1 MTNQQQNTNTNPAT
15 ILEFAR
21 LQLAAE
27 ALYGF
32 KNAKP
37 EWIDSKGDADTSNL
51 LFGVNYDSGE
61 NYENHLISG
70 NDHNSKFTPTDAAE
84 FADNWEMV
92 AHIANTAT
100 GFSGS
105 LFRAKKDIEG
115 TRIKAKDLV
124 MSFRSTEFVDD
135 DMHDSR
141 STNTLEI
148 KEKGWAFGQIADM
161 EHWFGILQEKG
172 LIDKPLY
179 MTGYSLGG
187 HLATAF
193 NILHRNENN
202 KKTGDKLI
210 KATYTFNGAGVG
222 FGADGKEITTENL
235 KKAIE
240 KFNGIK
246 KEGADD
252 VFTGEIRIHIKAGVA
267 EEQIAVFSLSEIYKK
282 IKELLDFTPWMDE
295 KNSAQ
300 MGVADN
306 LSDYLKK
313 IAEAEKYIGDI
324 ENLANKVE
332 YDHVAKRNYTD
343 SKQEMGKLEL
353 LKKAVIRVREIAN
366 ENERIKTLT
375 SGGEENQRPYQFP
388 ARYIDSLR
396 LSYQLAVLLS
406 AQEYTKELS
415 VPGGAENIVMD
426 LYDNLRKADN
436 TIDDFYNIW
445 AATKPSMVAVSQL
458 HYGKENI
465 LLDVE
470 NQPLVRGNYLDLVLE
485 ETKKEASDRKELS
498 DLQLITPD
506 YKNSAFGDT
515 HSLALIIDSL
525 SVQKTI
531 NQMDSNFTSNLYK
544 DIFRLS
550 SNAKTLIDEVTRNF
564 IRRNVD
570 KDIRLKALLGFIDG
584 ITSLPGLKQIKDGAY
599 VAGNIAYNEFMKKSE
614 LGWVKDSPNAQGYSE
629 GDVLENIINS
639 IARQLGISLDLDK
652 EFNNELKGDLNGGT
666 WALIDD
672 HVSTDKNGKNV
683 LYTGRKSLQSA
694 IAQINKFIKDN
705 HLEDAFTILPAT
717 EVSAQAAVTDF
728 GHFIALKT
736 MSPFVLAQKQGLPAD
751 KQAEMANF
759 WSTAWGDE
767 YHNWQHDAEA
777 RENQQLPMYYTNQWL
792 RDRQTLLNIKSFLN
806 WINKEYTGANSL
818 RIEDLLKN
826 PMLATVISEIRQ
838 MMKLPDD
845 MRGIVDRDTGI
856 AFDDKELFAK
866 TIFNT
871 LLGKGNKE
879 AAVQFGSSGRDVLQG
894 DDGVDRIYGG
904 DDVDVLY
911 GRGGND
917 HLEGGAGD
925 DHLYGGEGQ
934 DYLYG
939 GIGDDSYHF
948 DTEEDISEDVII
960 DPDGGKIV
968 INGKELTGAK
978 VTPQDYGRWR
988 SEDGYTYVPINEKS
1002 DGKGG
1007 KIADLKIITPKNK
1020 KLTLKDWHYQK
1031 NEKGLFG
1038 SKFKLELKADKQE
1051 KLDVHYMNG
1060 DVVAPFKSGTKT
1072 YDWEATSW
1080 NYATG
1085 KLNGGVEAKGFH
1097 DVLRGSAAK
1106 DVVHGLDGNDAIDG
1120 SDGNDILYGD
1130 DGHDLITGGKGS
1142 DYVYGGKGD
1151 DILLGGSTLLPYV
1164 EWVNTDSVGALPKDK
1179 TYTYQNGQVWGRLLR
1194 GDDAKIYI
1202 LAGASSDYKKD
1213 TTNTHGD
1220 FLVGGEGKDS
1230 IYGSLENDFIYGD
1243 DAGKAMDK
1251 KEAQNQ
1257 TAEWGDRLYGLGG
1270 NDFIFGEMGD
1280 DEIYGDGRLDILG
1293 DWFEYLPAE
1302 QHGNDHLYGG
1312 AGKDKIYGGLGSDYL
1327 YGEDDPDVLV
1337 GGADLN
1343 DSEKD
1348 DLDSADYLYGG
1359 AGYDLLVGNG
1369 GDDHLYGEADG
1380 GRLYGGAG
1388 NDVLLSGRIE
1398 RKVGYSV
1405 LPNGQ
1410 RVEVALDERSELYGN
1425 SGNDILYGESSSIM
1439 DGGADNDTY
1448 LFDEADWY
1456 AGAKHTILP
1465 DVSGNDTIMFKTVRL
1480 EQVRLVLSEDINTL
1494 SIYYGQGVI
1503 EIQNYHDIEQIIFAG
1518 SELVPMTTL
1527 LDLAVK
1533 QIQSTESSASSEQA
1547 VAPQKRQLGGF
1558 GDDTLST
1565 QETDEQ
1571 YLHGAAGS
1579 DTYVIRKGFKKVVV
1593 SDFQYRDEEHNK
1605 IVFEAL
1611 NSTEV
1616 LLQNFQNHLV
1626 ISEKATGHQVVV
1638 AGYFDEFHSGYG
1650 VNEIVFA
1657 DQVSLNR
1664 EQVQMRL
1671 NTATEFADHLSLDN
1685 QAGTLNGLGGNDY
1698 LLGSTGDDTLNGGQ
1712 GNDILRGGR
1721 GRNVYVFD
1729 ADFGQDV
1736 IRNPLV
1742 NTQSNREKIEYDYQ
1756 INKRNFELNQTHEV
1770 LQFNSLTSTEVSF
1783 HRQGQA
1789 LLLRQQGS
1797 SNQVTIEHFF
1807 SAHTDLSSYSFKFT
1821 DQVSIE
1827 GTVVPSLLPKWNHS
1841 PQTRGELLAQTVP
1854 ALDEWSY
1861 SISKEYFTD
1870 PDGDVL
1876 TYHATLADGSPL
1888 PDWLKFDAATLT
1900 LHGTT
1905 SQLETLHLS
1914 ITATDLVG
1922 AHVSLPLTL
1931 NVKPQDRTV
1940 MPKRI
1945 VDGDEKDN
1953 VLQGTPFRERLNGY
1967 GGNDSLYGGA
1977 ADDVLDGGSGNDTLD
1992 GGEGADTYL
2001 FGRNF
2006 GRDIILSRRTS
2017 SERLSVVHFTEGQQP
2032 SDFNFVRVGN
2042 DLVIMTPDKTDQVAI
2057 KDYFVAAGQYPISL
2071 VGMIEFDGGIQ
2082 LNQEQVT
2089 TLLATVRGTN
2099 QGDILDAPN
2108 NQGSFIYGL
2117 GGDDTLYGGSGN
2129 DTLDGGDGND
2139 TIYSGYRNG
2148 VLIGGEGNDKL
2159 YGGSGEVTYVFG
2171 KNFGQDSIYYLN
2183 RGQAQNSIIQFL
2195 DDWKISDFIFRASGG
2210 DLIIAAQNSNDQISI
2225 KNYFYLPV
2233 GSYKISKIIFPD
2245 GTELDQ
2251 EQIRNLPIQGS
2262 EQNDEIRSV
2271 AEGSRLLGLAGN
2283 DLLFGSYGD
2292 DILEGGDGDDILRG
2306 EDGRDILIG
2315 GGGNDTLDGGT
2326 GQAVFI
2332 FGKDFGQDKII
2343 NPWRHSNAS
2352 VQTIRFID
2360 SWQPADFIFRQS
2372 GNDLLIAARA
2382 GSDQVLIENYFS
2394 SDSKKNY
2401 RLDKIEFADGTVLD
2415 EQAIKALLTIGT
2427 EYDDDLSALAEG
2439 SHVFGHGGNDTLRG
2453 SQQADVLDGGAG
2465 DDTLEGQAGDDVLL
2479 GGAGNDYLDGGAGAD
2494 ILNGGA
2500 GDDTYILGNQDS
2512 IQIEGE
2518 SGKDTIIVNDP
2529 AQFQQATINLDT
2541 TLDQIKFSRYDF
2553 NDDLAEYDYSKVDKD
2568 QMIGDARWPK
2578 KYSSVIYNV
2587 WYAVHNIKFSGHSY
2601 SYSNSGDYG
2610 LSMAPGSPIW
2620 DLNGYQLINYPL
2632 QDQWFLQYDGQF
2644 RIAKK
2649 QNVDNSFAL
2658 EWGDGNKLTL
2668 QGVLSQP
2675 KNYQNIRFKFKD
2687 GQQTDLQ
2694 SLLAGYLSQSSTSG
2708 NDLIRGFFT
2717 DDTLY
2722 GGEGNDILQGG
2733 YGDDILEGGSG
2744 NDVLI
2749 GGYAS
2754 QYWSYSAPIEW
2765 ESNKVLQIPDFANGS
2780 DTYIFRGNFGHDKVM
2795 DHDSGTNGNI
2805 DTLWFTDINSIDELI
2820 FRGKQGLFGRSS
2832 NVLSISTLDKKN
2844 TVNVSGKIEQ
2854 IRLGKKGEFVLS
2866 TDSQEFKLL
2875 LTKGT
2880 MEDDELF
2887 GTENDDIFEGKSGND
2902 SLEGY
2907 YGNDT
2912 YIFAKGWG
2920 QDTISESSGYNSV
2933 DINTIQFVDV
2943 NPEDVII
2950 RNEGPYNSMV
2960 IYRRDSTD
2968 KITVSSQF
2976 SDYNDGI
2983 QQIKFADGTVWQ
2995 RDLIRQMSMTG
3006 GEEDDILVG
3015 TGRIVGNGGNDT
3027 LTGSGELYG
3036 GSGNDTLILE
3046 IPMSGYNQITPPTL
3060 LDGGEGDDVLDASH
3074 PTLGINEFGEIKRT
3088 PTQGGPLHTM
3098 RGGKGNDTIYGSVEN
3113 DLYLFDLG
3121 DGHDVIIN
3129 RKRDQAYNGVT
3140 ASYDIIRFGAGIDR
3154 ADIQLIRRDND
3165 LILRHRNGNDS
3176 ITVRDHY
3183 LNWSVRPLFQIN
3195 EIQFAD
3201 GTVLDAQQIEQQAGR
3216 YGTEQNDQLIGEQGN
3231 DTIYAAG
3238 GNDQI
3243 FANNGDDVLYGEDG
3257 NDYLDGGAGQDKL
3270 YGGIGNDTLM
3280 GGAGNDILDGGAGDD
3295 SYLYQPGH
3303 GQDTIDQSGGGNDT
3317 LFFMK
3322 GIKRER
3328 LSFRKEGQDLLIL
3341 VDKDQQQSV
3350 RVKDHFL
3357 GGDKALRFVQP
3368 DGGYR
3373 ISAETIAQLIKA
3385 QELGGQYDSVVD
3397 GQGTADDKLYG
3408 SEGKD
3413 LIRGFG
3419 GNDQLFG
3426 FAGNDRLEGGAGN
3439 DYLSGG
3445 NGSGKGSGNDI
3456 LMGGNGNDT
3465 LYGEDGDDLLIGGA
3479 GNDSYLY
3486 YAQQGADT
3494 IDNQGGGNDGL
3505 FMRNIA
3511 PNRLSFHRDGQDLV
3525 VLVDKDHN
3533 QQVRVKGHF
3542 NGGHQTISY
3551 IQPGSG
3557 YSISKDQIAKKLT
3570 ALPAGYD
3577 RHAASANALIQA
3589 MAAFGN
3595 NGGSGVSSPISA
3607 VNPVNPL
3614 LAAASV

>member
-37 EWIDSKGDADTSNL
+37 KWIDSKGDADTSNL
-51 LFGVNYDSGE
+51 LFGVDYNSSKNYKE
-61 NYENHLISG
+61 HLISG

-84 FADNWEMV
+84 FAENWEMV
-92 AHIANTAT
+92 AHIANTTT

-135 DMHDSR
+135 DVHDSR

-179 MTGYSLGG
+179 VTGYSLGG

-193 NILHRNENN
+193 NILHRYRIN
-202 KKTGDKLI
+202 KRTGDKLI

-222 FGADGKEITTENL
+222 YGSDGKEITTENL
-235 KKAIE
+235 QNAINEFNKFKE
-240 KFNGIK
+240 K
-246 KEGADD
+246 GAASE
-252 VFTGEIRIHIKAGVA
+252 FSGEIYFHHIENGKVIK
-267 EEQIAVFSLSEIYKK
+267 EKEVVFSLSDIYKK
-282 IKELLDFTPWMDE
+282 VKELLNFTPWE
-295 KNSAQ
+295 EGNSQAA
-300 MGVADN
+300 MGTADD
-306 LSDYLKK
+306 LSEYLKN
-313 IAEAEKYIGDI
+313 IAKAESYIGDI
-324 ENLANKVE
+324 EHKI
-332 YDHVAKRNYTD
+332 
-343 SKQEMGKLEL
+343 SEL
-353 LKKAVIRVREIAN
+353 LAFSARDPLMRRNITRDGDKIDNLKLLKDAVFRVREIAN

-375 SGGEENQRPYQFP
+375 SGGGENQRPYQFP

-396 LSYQLAVLLS
+396 LDYQVAVLLS
-406 AQEYTKELS
+406 ARKYTKALS
-415 VPGGAENIVMD
+415 VAGGAVNIGMD
-426 LYDNLRKADN
+426 IIDHQLRKADD

-458 HYGKENI
+458 HYGKEDV
-465 LLDVE
+465 LVDVE
-470 NQPLVRGNYLDLVLE
+470 DQPLVRGHYIKFVLE
-485 ETKKEASDRKELS
+485 ETGKEAAELS
-498 DLQLITPD
+498 ELLDFQLLTPD
-506 YKNSAFGDT
+506 YNNSAFGDT
-515 HSLALIIDSL
+515 HSLVLIVDSL

-531 NQMDSNFTSNLYK
+531 NQLDSSFDNRLYR
-544 DIFRLS
+544 DIFKLA
-550 SNAKTLIDEVTRNF
+550 SNQDS
-564 IRRNVD
+564 
-570 KDIRLKALLGFIDG
+570 FIDSD
-584 ITSLPGLKQIKDGAY
+584 TKIKKLDG
-599 VAGNIAYNEFMKKSE
+599 NYNLVE
-614 LGWVKDSPNAQGYSE
+614 GSPDAQGYSE
-629 GDVLENIINS
+629 GDVLENIINY
-639 IARQLGISLDLDK
+639 IAKQFGISLELDK
-652 EFNNELKGDLNGGT
+652 ESDNKLKGDLNGGT

-672 HVSTDKNGKNV
+672 HESADENGNPV
-683 LYTGRKSLQSA
+683 LYTGRGSLQSA
-694 IAQINKFIKDN
+694 VAKINKFIKDN
-705 HLEDAFTILPAT
+705 HLEDTFTILPAT
-717 EVSAQAAVTDF
+717 EASAQAAAADF
-728 GHFIALKT
+728 GHFLALKT
-736 MSPFVLAQKQGLPAD
+736 LSPFVLAKKQGLFAD
-751 KQAEMANF
+751 KQAAVEKI
-759 WSTAWGDE
+759 WSDTWGKE
-767 YHNWQHDAEA
+767 YYNWQHDVEA
-777 RENQQLPMYYTNQWL
+777 RQNQQQPTYYSDKWL
-792 RDRQTLLNIKSFLN
+792 QDRQALLRVKSILNISNLGYEKGLVSGEMSD
-806 WINKEYTGANSL
+806 KQ
-818 RIEDLLKN
+818 
-826 PMLATVISEIRQ
+826 LATLVPGFGSHWISSIYNIKE
-838 MMKLPDD
+838 MKDKE
-845 MRGIVDRDTGI
+845 TGI
-856 AFDDKELFAK
+856 NYTSLMPAYTSLIERIIGDNKLARM
-866 TIFNT
+866 
-871 LLGKGNKE
+871 LLGKDNVSIQFNSNKGGLLE
-879 AAVQFGSSGRDVLQG
+879 GKSGIDHLYG
-894 DDGVDRIYGG
+894 GDGVDTLYGG
-904 DDVDVLY
+904 D
-911 GRGGND
+911 GND
-917 HLEGGAGD
+917 HLEGGSGD
-925 DHLYGGEGQ
+925 DHLYGGKGQ

-939 GIGDDSYHF
+939 GGGHDYYHF
-948 DTEEDISEDVII
+948 KSDEIEDDVIF
-960 DPDGGKIV
+960 DPDEGEIRIDDKPLKGV
-968 INGKELTGAK
+968 H
-978 VTPQDYGRWR
+978 VPPSDYGRWR
-988 SEDGYTYVPINEKS
+988 DEDGYTYITLNERT

-1007 KIADLKIITPKNK
+1007 MIADLQIVTPQNK
-1020 KLTLKDWHYQK
+1020 RLTWKDWHYQK
-1031 NEKGLFG
+1031 NEKGLLG
-1038 SKFKLELKADKQE
+1038 SKFKLALKADKQE

-1106 DVVHGLDGNDAIDG
+1106 DVVHGLGGNDAIDG

-1293 DWFEYLPAE
+1293 DWFEHLPAE
-1302 QHGNDHLYGG
+1302 QHGNDYLYGG
-1312 AGKDKIYGGLGSDYL
+1312 VGKDKIYGGLGSDYL

-1343 DSEKD
+1343 DLEKD

-1439 DGGADNDTY
+1439 DGGVDNDTY

-1900 LHGTT
+1900 LHGTA

-1914 ITATDLVG
+1914 ITATDPVG

-1977 ADDVLDGGSGNDTLD
+1977 ADDVLDGGPGNDTLD

-2057 KDYFVAAGQYPISL
+2057 KDYFVAAGQYPISP

-2139 TIYSGYRNG
+2139 TLYSGYRNG

-2195 DDWKISDFIFRASGG
+2195 GDWKISDFIFRASGG

-2262 EQNDEIRSV
+2262 EKDDEIRSV

-2283 DLLFGSYGD
+2283 DRLYGSYGD

-2465 DDTLEGQAGDDVLL
+2465 DDTLEGHAGDDVLL

-2529 AQFQQATINLDT
+2529 AQLQQATINLDT

-2649 QNVDNSFAL
+2649 QNLDNSFAL

-2675 KNYQNIRFKFKD
+2675 RDYQNIRFKFKD

-2722 GGEGNDILQGG
+2722 GGEGDDILQGG

-2754 QYWSYSAPIEW
+2754 QYWSYSAPVEW

-2866 TDSQEFKLL
+2866 TDSQVFKLL

-2933 DINTIQFVDV
+2933 DINTIQFLDV
-2943 NPEDVII
+2943 NPEDIII

-3027 LTGSGELYG
+3027 LTGNGELYG

-3060 LDGGEGDDVLDASH
+3060 LDGGEGDDVLDASR

-3165 LILRHRNGNDS
+3165 LILRHRNGKDS

-3183 LNWSVRPLFQIN
+3183 LNWNVRPLFQIN

-3231 DTIYAAG
+3231 DTIYAG
-3238 GNDQI
+3238 SGDDQI

-3295 SYLYQPGH
+3295 NYLYQPGH

-3350 RVKDHFL
+3350 RVKGHFL

-3373 ISAETIAQLIKA
+3373 ISAETIAQIIKA

-3456 LMGGNGNDT
+3456 LLGGDGNDT

-3505 FMRNIA
+3505 FMMNIA

-3525 VLVDKDHN
+3525 VLVDKNHN

-3542 NGGHQTISY
+3542 NGGHQAISY

-3557 YSISKDQIAKKLT
+3557 YSIGKDQIAKKLT

-3595 NGGSGVSSPISA
+3595 SGGSGLSSAAHVP
-3607 VNPVNPL
+3607 NQVNPL
-3614 LAAASV
+3614 LATSAL

>member
-1 MTNQQQNTNTNPAT
+1 M
-15 ILEFAR
+15 
-21 LQLAAE
+21 
-27 ALYGF
+27 LYLRHLGV
-32 KNAKP
+32 
-37 EWIDSKGDADTSNL
+37 EWI
-51 LFGVNYDSGE
+51 
-61 NYENHLISG
+61 
-70 NDHNSKFTPTDAAE
+70 
-84 FADNWEMV
+84 
-92 AHIANTAT
+92 
-100 GFSGS
+100 
-105 LFRAKKDIEG
+105 
-115 TRIKAKDLV
+115 
-124 MSFRSTEFVDD
+124 
-135 DMHDSR
+135 
-141 STNTLEI
+141 
-148 KEKGWAFGQIADM
+148 
-161 EHWFGILQEKG
+161 
-172 LIDKPLY
+172 
-179 MTGYSLGG
+179 
-187 HLATAF
+187 
-193 NILHRNENN
+193 
-202 KKTGDKLI
+202 
-210 KATYTFNGAGVG
+210 
-222 FGADGKEITTENL
+222 GK
-235 KKAIE
+235 
-240 KFNGIK
+240 
-246 KEGADD
+246 
-252 VFTGEIRIHIKAGVA
+252 
-267 EEQIAVFSLSEIYKK
+267 S
-282 IKELLDFTPWMDE
+282 
-295 KNSAQ
+295 
-300 MGVADN
+300 
-306 LSDYLKK
+306 
-313 IAEAEKYIGDI
+313 
-324 ENLANKVE
+324 
-332 YDHVAKRNYTD
+332 
-343 SKQEMGKLEL
+343 
-353 LKKAVIRVREIAN
+353 
-366 ENERIKTLT
+366 
-375 SGGEENQRPYQFP
+375 
-388 ARYIDSLR
+388 
-396 LSYQLAVLLS
+396 
-406 AQEYTKELS
+406 
-415 VPGGAENIVMD
+415 
-426 LYDNLRKADN
+426 
-436 TIDDFYNIW
+436 
-445 AATKPSMVAVSQL
+445 
-458 HYGKENI
+458 
-465 LLDVE
+465 
-470 NQPLVRGNYLDLVLE
+470 
-485 ETKKEASDRKELS
+485 
-498 DLQLITPD
+498 PD
-506 YKNSAFGDT
+506 
-515 HSLALIIDSL
+515 
-525 SVQKTI
+525 
-531 NQMDSNFTSNLYK
+531 
-544 DIFRLS
+544 
-550 SNAKTLIDEVTRNF
+550 
-564 IRRNVD
+564 
-570 KDIRLKALLGFIDG
+570 
-584 ITSLPGLKQIKDGAY
+584 
-599 VAGNIAYNEFMKKSE
+599 
-614 LGWVKDSPNAQGYSE
+614 AQGYAE
-629 GDVLENIINS
+629 GDVLENILNHLAEIMG
-639 IARQLGISLDLDK
+639 IDLGIKK
-652 EFNNELKGDLNGGT
+652 EFDNKLKGDLNGGT
-666 WALIDD
+666 WALTED
-672 HVSTDKNGKNV
+672 HTSLDQDGKPT
-683 LYTGRKSLQSA
+683 LYTGRNSLQSA
-694 IAQINKFIKDN
+694 IAAINRFIEDN
-705 HLEDAFTILPAT
+705 HLQEMFTILPAT
-717 EVSAQAAVTDF
+717 EVNAQAAATDF

-736 MSPFVLAQKQGLPAD
+736 MSPFVLAQKQGLPVD
-751 KQAEMANF
+751 KQAEITNF
-759 WSTAWGDE
+759 WSSAWGDE

-792 RDRQTLLNIKSFLN
+792 RDRQTLLGIKSFLN

-826 PMLATVISEIRQ
+826 PMLATVFPEIRQ

-856 AFDDKELFAK
+856 AFDNKELFAK
-866 TIFNT
+866 TVFNA
-871 LLGKGNKE
+871 LLGMGNKE

-939 GIGDDSYHF
+939 GSGDDSYYF
-948 DTEEDISEDVII
+948 GSDEIDDDVIV
-960 DPDGGKIV
+960 DPDGGKIF
-968 INGKELTGAK
+968 IDGKLLKG
-978 VTPQDYGRWR
+978 VHVPPSDYGRWR
-988 SEDGYTYVPINEKS
+988 DEDGYTYITLNERS

-1007 KIADLKIITPKNK
+1007 MIADLQIVTPQNK
-1020 KLTLKDWHYQK
+1020 RLTWKDWRYQK
-1031 NEKGLFG
+1031 NEKGLLG

-1130 DGHDLITGGKGS
+1130 DGHDLITGGRGS

-1293 DWFEYLPAE
+1293 DWFEHLPAE

-1312 AGKDKIYGGLGSDYL
+1312 VGKDKIYGGLGSDYL

-1343 DSEKD
+1343 DLEKD

-1439 DGGADNDTY
+1439 DGGVDNDTY

-1900 LHGTT
+1900 LHGTA

-1914 ITATDLVG
+1914 ITATDPVG

-1977 ADDVLDGGSGNDTLD
+1977 ADDVLDGGPGNDTLD

-2057 KDYFVAAGQYPISL
+2057 KDYFVAAGQYPISP

-2139 TIYSGYRNG
+2139 TLYSGYRNG

-2195 DDWKISDFIFRASGG
+2195 GDWKISDFIFRASGG

-2262 EQNDEIRSV
+2262 EKDDEIRSV

-2283 DLLFGSYGD
+2283 DRLYGSYGD

-2401 RLDKIEFADGTVLD
+2401 WLDKIEFADGTVLD

-2479 GGAGNDYLDGGAGAD
+2479 GGAGNDHLDGGAGAD

-2500 GDDTYILGNQDS
+2500 GDDTYILSNQDS

-2518 SGKDTIIVNDP
+2518 SGKDTVIVNDP
-2529 AQFQQATINLDT
+2529 AQLQQATINLDT

-2553 NDDLAEYDYSKVDKD
+2553 NDDLAEFDYSKVDKD
-2568 QMIGDARWPK
+2568 KMIGDARWPK

-2587 WYAVHNIKFSGHSY
+2587 WYAVQNIKFSGHGY

-2610 LSMAPGSPIW
+2610 LSMVPGSPIL

-2649 QNVDNSFAL
+2649 QNLDNSFAL
-2658 EWGDGNKLTL
+2658 EWGGGNKLTL

-2687 GQQTDLQ
+2687 GQQTGLQ
-2694 SLLAGYLSQSSTSG
+2694 NLLAGYLSQSSTSG

-2722 GGEGNDILQGG
+2722 GGEGDDILQGG

-2754 QYWSYSAPIEW
+2754 QYWSSSAPIEW
-2765 ESNKVLQIPDFANGS
+2765 KSNKALQIPDFANGS

-2805 DTLWFTDINSIDELI
+2805 DTLWFADVNSIDELV
-2820 FRGKQGLFGRSS
+2820 FRGKKGLFGRSS

-2943 NPEDVII
+2943 NPEDIII

-3027 LTGSGELYG
+3027 LTGNGELYG

-3060 LDGGEGDDVLDASH
+3060 LDGGEGDDVLDASR

-3165 LILRHRNGNDS
+3165 LILRHRNGKDS

-3183 LNWSVRPLFQIN
+3183 LNWNVRPLFQIN

-3231 DTIYAAG
+3231 DTIYAG
-3238 GNDQI
+3238 SGDDQI

-3280 GGAGNDILDGGAGDD
+3280 GGVGNDILDGGAGDD
-3295 SYLYQPGH
+3295 NYLYQPGH

-3426 FAGNDRLEGGAGN
+3426 FAGNDRLEGGVGN

-3445 NGSGKGSGNDI
+3445 NGGGKGSGNDI
-3456 LMGGNGNDT
+3456 LLGGDGNDT

-3542 NGGHQTISY
+3542 NGGHQAISY

-3557 YSISKDQIAKKLT
+3557 YSIGKDQIAKKLT

-3595 NGGSGVSSPISA
+3595 SGGSGLNSTANTP
-3607 VNPVNPL
+3607 NPANPL
-3614 LAAASV
+3614 LATSAL